1 MFTRDVSEHNVNT
14 TPPPNA
20 IVRPRTGWFS
30 QPTGAGSYF
39 GPPAPRAILDT
50 NGDYI
55 YLLASSPTQH
65 SNPRYQGSRNVEGGN
80 TNLQTTIFG

>member
-1 MFTRDVSEHNVNT
+1 MFTRDVSRHNVNT

-39 GPPAPRAILDT
+39 NPPTPRSIRDT

-55 YLLASSPTQH
+55 YMVANSPTEH
-65 SNPRYQGSRNVEGGN
+65 SNPRFQGTAHVAGGN
-80 TNLQTTIFG
+80 ERLTTTIFG